1 MGRRPVATRDIL
13 RPGKRCRDDTLYLA
27 WVITG
32 RSRCV
37 VFIVAAMTVGL
48 VALGLSPGAG
58 AATTTQLLL
67 GQGAAFSILGHSCG
81 GIQEHA
87 YATGFGG
94 DGYPAGEVY
103 MQTRC
108 GGSGRGGGYKTTTYS
123 AWATVSWDWFGSTR
137 GFAKLE
143 GPANV
148 SASFS
153 AEDVYGDRLYNT
165 ETSAYLETSSPP
177 LVAPNAPTGV
187 TAVQSN
193 VEVGEALELRFQV
206 GWTPDPA
213 TAGLI
218 GSSTVTATPIGS
230 GAPVLT
236 ATVTG
241 SGTSA
246 IVGPLAP
253 LTTYRIAVTNS
264 DAEGTS
270 LPSVPIEAK
279 SPNEDGEVGGGG
291 GGGGGEPGQVP
302 PEFGR
307 CVKVSGGGEFTDAGC
322 QTESDGGAG
331 GYEWFPGVVRPG
343 FTSAS
348 KSGTTV
354 KLETAGSKE
363 KVTCRGETGVG
374 EITGSKTVGN
384 MTIAFTGCESAG
396 GKCTTA
402 GFAEGELRSA
412 TLEGTLGVE
421 KTTEKGGKETLHAA
435 LELYPDGRSGP
446 FLEYGCATTGQAVL
460 YGAVL
465 APIHSG
471 KMLKTAAF
479 KLVASAGRQKPESFE
494 GGLREVLTDSL
505 AEQVGLSLTANQA
518 NEEAVEVN
526 PVV

>member
-1 MGRRPVATRDIL
+1 MH
-13 RPGKRCRDDTLYLA
+13 LA

-32 RSRCV
+32 RNRCV
-37 VFIVAAMTVGL
+37 AFVVAAMTVGS
-48 VALGLSPGAG
+48 VALGLPPGAG

-87 YATGFGG
+87 YATGFGE

-123 AWATVSWDWFGSTR
+123 AWATVSWDWFGNTR

-143 GPANV
+143 GPADV
-148 SASFS
+148 STSFS

-241 SGTSA
+241 PGTSA

-264 DAEGTS
+264 DAEGNS

-291 GGGGGEPGQVP
+291 GGGGGGGEPGQEP

-322 QTESDGGAG
+322 QTESQGGAG
-331 GYEWFPGVVRPG
+331 GYEWFSGVARPG
-343 FTSAS
+343 FSTVGRP
-348 KSGTTV
+348 GTIV

-363 KVTCRGETGVG
+363 KVTCAGETSAG
-374 EITGSKTVGN
+374 EITGAKTVGDV
-384 MTIAFTGCESAG
+384 TITFTGCESAG
-396 GKCTTA
+396 GKCTSS
-402 GFAEGELRSA
+402 GLAEGELQST

-435 LELYPDGRSGP
+435 LVLYPAGRSGP
-446 FLEYGCATTGQAVL
+446 FLEYACATTGQAVL
-460 YGAVL
+460 YGAVI
-465 APIHSG
+465 APVHSG
-471 KMLKTAAF
+471 KMLKTTAF
-479 KLVASAGRQKPESFE
+479 KLAASAGRQKPESFE

-505 AEQVGLSLTANQA
+505 DEQVGLSLTASQT
-518 NEEAVEVN
+518 NEEAFEVN

>member
-1 MGRRPVATRDIL
+1 MHAAGV
-13 RPGKRCRDDTLYLA
+13 
-27 WVITG
+27 VTG
-32 RSRCV
+32 RTRYV
-37 VFIVAAMTVGL
+37 AFIVTAIMAWSS
-48 VALGLSPGAG
+48 ALGLPSGAG
-58 AATTTQLLL
+58 ASTTTQLLL

-87 YATGFGG
+87 YTTGFGG

-123 AWATVSWDWFGSTR
+123 AWATVSWDWFGNTR

-143 GPANV
+143 GPAEV
-148 SASFS
+148 STSFS

-165 ETSAYLETSSPP
+165 EISAYLETNSPP

-206 GWTPDPA
+206 SWTPDPA

-218 GSSTVTATPIGS
+218 GSSTVTATPVGS

-241 SGTSA
+241 SSTSA

-253 LTTYRIAVTNS
+253 LTTYRITVTNS

-270 LPSVPIEAK
+270 PPSAPIEAK

-291 GGGGGEPGQVP
+291 GGGGEPGQEP

-307 CVKVSGGGEFTDAGC
+307 CVKVSGGGEFADAGC
-322 QTESDGGAG
+322 QTENQGGTG
-331 GYEWFPGVVRPG
+331 GYEWFSGVANPG

-348 KSGTTV
+348 KPGTTV

-363 KVTCRGETGVG
+363 KVTCRGEAGAG

-384 MTIAFTGCESAG
+384 VTIVFTGCESAG
-396 GKCTTA
+396 GECTTA

-421 KTTEKGGKETLHAA
+421 KMTEKGGKETLHAA
-435 LELYPDGRSGP
+435 LDLYPAGRTGP

-460 YGAVL
+460 DGAVIVPVH
-465 APIHSG
+465 AG

-479 KLVASAGRQKPESFE
+479 KLAASAGKQKPEAFE
-494 GGLREVLTDSL
+494 GGLREVLTDTL